1 MGSYRVIGDWK
12 IIEQGNRWW
21 RIGDD
26 IEERLESL
34 PERTLLRCGD
44 LKKAITY
51 ETCNVLVD
59 GAVESQCL
67 NSGIKFLW

>member
-51 ETCNVLVD
+51 ET
-59 GAVESQCL
+59 
-67 NSGIKFLW
+67 

>member
-1 MGSYRVIGDWK
+1 MTSRKVGK
-12 IIEQGNRWW
+12 LAKENAFKRW
-21 RIGDD
+21 RFKKK
-26 IEERLESL
+26 SKK
-34 PERTLLRCGD
+34 
-44 LKKAITY
+44 KKAITY

>member
-1 MGSYRVIGDWK
+1 MIGDWK

-34 PERTLLRCGD
+34 PKRTLLRGGD
-44 LKKAITY
+44 LKKKVKKKAITY